1 MTMRKEKPAMRLRAT
16 SRAEKAIQAAYV
28 LASHEGVSL
37 AQSQHLLMALVQEPG
52 SFSTRLLGELGV
64 SPQDLVL
71 GLAQVESE
79 RGGFPYAEAEAMRTT
94 PGQTRIAAA
103 DPSEQAWAHNR
114 AALLDPARDAAQR
127 LGDTQVGT
135 EHLLLGLL
143 REEEAAGQ
151 ALLHLGVT
159 WERAQAALSVLPRGN
174 TPLTEDRPAG

>member
-1 MTMRKEKPAMRLRAT
+1 MRKEKPAMRLRAT

-28 LASHEGVSL
+28 LASREGVSL
-37 AQSQHLLMALVQEPG
+37 AQSQHLLLALVQEPG

-64 SPQDLVL
+64 SPQDLVV
-71 GLAQVESE
+71 GLARVEHE
-79 RGGFPYAEAEAMRTT
+79 RGDLHAA
-94 PGQTRIAAA
+94 AAA

-151 ALLHLGVT
+151 ALRHLGVT
-159 WERAQAALSVLPRGN
+159 WERAQAALTALHRENAPLHDDPLPVR
-174 TPLTEDRPAG
+174 